1 MRMEGRVMSPI
12 NGKQLYGLRRLM
24 ATLRI
29 AKHPELRGL
38 SLRHKLALNY
48 VSKQSKL
55 TELSGKIYTNT
66 FTPYFPSLA
75 YDRYLRGINAT
86 IAGKPVPVGTNFAVT
101 AKCPCNC
108 WHCSFANRPKQKELS
123 LEQLKQAIS
132 EVQELGTS
140 FIGIT
145 GGEPLLRADLEEIIH
160 SIDER
165 SMPLLFTT
173 GYNLTIERVR
183 DLKRAGLE
191 IPVISLDHYR
201 PEIHDRGRRKKGM
214 FDHAIRAIEM
224 FKEEGFYVAVSF
236 VPDRELVENREEIFK
251 TIDFFRDLGVND
263 MRLTSPILSGKLANR
278 REDLL
283 TEENVKTIFEIQ
295 RKCTRMEGYPGV
307 FAYDYFESK
316 QFYGCVAG
324 FNYMFIDSQGS
335 VSPCDFTMLSLGN
348 IKERSINGIW
358 QEMNKRFCL
367 PGCTCYANRISERVV
382 ERSPEIWPLDEK
394 TSREIIEEC
403 PPFTVDDMPGFY
415 KRVGLNRKKP

>member
-1 MRMEGRVMSPI
+1 MPTI
-12 NGKQLYGLRRLM
+12 NGEQLYGLKRLL
-24 ATLRI
+24 ATIRI

-38 SLRHKLALNY
+38 TLRHKLALNY

-55 TELSGKIYTNT
+55 TELGGKIYSNT
-66 FTPYFPSLA
+66 FTPYFPSPA
-75 YDRYLRGINAT
+75 YDRYLRGINET

-108 WHCSFANRPKQKELS
+108 WHCSFANRPKQRELS
-123 LEQLKQAIS
+123 LDQLRKAIA
-132 EVQELGTS
+132 EVQDLGTS

-145 GGEPLLRADLEEIIH
+145 GGEPLLRKDLEEIID
-160 SIDER
+160 SIGER

-173 GYNLTIERVR
+173 GYKLTRERVR
-183 DLKRAGLE
+183 NLKKAGLA
-191 IPVISLDHYR
+191 IPVISLDHHR
-201 PEIHDRGRRKKGM
+201 PEIHDRGRRRKGM
-214 FDHAIRAIEM
+214 FDHAVRAIEM

-236 VPDRELVENREEIFK
+236 VPNRELVDNREEILK
-251 TIDFFRDLGVND
+251 TIDFFRDQGVND
-263 MRLTSPILSGKLANR
+263 MRLTSPILSGKLAAR
-278 REDLL
+278 RDELL

-295 RKCTRMEGYPGV
+295 KRCTRSKGYPGV
-307 FAYDYFESK
+307 FAYDYFENK

-348 IKERSINGIW
+348 IKERSIKDIW
-358 QEMNKRFCL
+358 REMNKKFYL

-382 ERSPEIWPLDEK
+382 ARNPKVWPLDEK

-403 PPFTVDDMPGFY
+403 PPCSVDDIPVFY
-415 KRVGLNRKKP
+415 RRVGLKVKGS